1 MANKVSSHL
10 YDLIYSLSS
19 SERRYF
25 KLYIANHIGKQNDLC
40 VKLFDLIAR
49 NEGKPI
55 EKIEARIKFTDHP
68 SRLKNYLY
76 DLILKSLE
84 AYHSKTSVSIKIR
97 KLINQ
102 IENLYNKALYEQCVT
117 LAKKTLKEAE
127 KIDHQ
132 NFKIDILDW
141 HLNALR
147 QIEHKNIDVLEK
159 QLYAKQKDAIDKLK
173 LEKEFKKLSQSIFKL
188 TKKSGTLRSKENE
201 NQLKEMIDNP
211 FLSDYSMATS
221 YSSKSEFNSMFSSYY
236 AYFDDTEK
244 VKYYTKQNLLLYED
258 FPARKE
264 LNQYNYITWLNNYS
278 LSCASLREYDKADY
292 YFSKMENLI
301 PNTNQVEVKIFE
313 YLSANRLDL
322 YLRSG
327 ELNKALGLSDKIE
340 TDLLK
345 FGKKVSL
352 LFKTVMYSNLCYLF
366 FAAGDYKK
374 ALKYNNLIINNESAS
389 FRSDIFRFARI
400 MNLLI
405 HLERNDKHS
414 IEYFYDATKR
424 FINKQ
429 SNIYAFEEWFIS
441 FFKQLIK
448 LKNDAHNSFFKEQE
462 QELIRVFDD
471 ESERKVISH
480 FNVLV
485 WIRTK
490 HEGISFEDG
499 IKDFRDMTFEE
510 YANARISK

>member
-25 KLYIANHIGKQNDLC
+25 KLYITNHIGKHNDLC
-40 VKLFDLIAR
+40 IKLFDLIAR

-55 EKIEARIKFTDHP
+55 EKIDSKIKFTKHP

-117 LAKKTLKEAE
+117 LAIKAYKEAE

-147 QIEHKNIDVLEK
+147 QLEHRNIDVLEK

-244 VKYYTKQNLLLYED
+244 IKYYTKQNLLLYED

-264 LNQYNYITWLNNYS
+264 LNQYNYVTWLNNYS
-278 LSCASLREYDKADY
+278 LSCSSLREYDKADY
-292 YFSKMENLI
+292 YFSKMESII

-327 ELNKALGLSDKIE
+327 ELKKALSLSDKIE
-340 TDLLK
+340 TNLLK

-352 LFKTVMYSNLCYLF
+352 LFKTVIYSNLCYLF
-366 FAAGDYKK
+366 FATGDYKR
-374 ALKYNNLIINNESAS
+374 ALKYNNLIINNDNNS

-405 HLERNDKHS
+405 HFELNDKHS
-414 IEYFYDATKR
+414 IEYFYESTKR

-429 SNIYAFEEWFIS
+429 SNIYVFESWFLD
-441 FFKQLIK
+441 FFKHLIK
-448 LKNDAHNSFFKEQE
+448 LEKNDLVPFFKKKEL
-462 QELIRVFDD
+462 ELIEVLSNK
-471 ESERKVISH
+471 SEQKVISH
-480 FNVLV
+480 FNILI

-490 HEGISFEDG
+490 HESISFAKG
-499 IKDFRDMTFEE
+499 INHFSAITYEE
-510 YANARISK
+510 YAKSRNDL

>member
-25 KLYIANHIGKQNDLC
+25 KLYVANHIGKQNDLSL
-40 VKLFDLIAR
+40 KLFDLIAR
-49 NEGKPI
+49 NEGTPI
-55 EKIEARIKFTDHP
+55 EKIEKRIKFTNHP

-84 AYHSKTSVSIKIR
+84 AYHSKNSISIKIR

-102 IENLYNKALYEQCVT
+102 IENLYNKALYEQCIV

-127 KIDHQ
+127 KIDNQ

-147 QIEHKNIDVLEK
+147 QLEHKNIDLLEK
-159 QLYAKQKDAIDKLK
+159 QLYAKQTEAINKLK
-173 LEKEFKKLSQSIFKL
+173 LEKEYRKLSQAIFKL
-188 TKKSGTLRSKENE
+188 TKQSGTFRSQENKD
-201 NQLKEMIDNP
+201 QLNEMIDNP

-221 YSSKSEFNSMFSSYY
+221 YSSKSEFNNIFASYY
-236 AYFDDTEK
+236 SYFDDTKK
-244 VKYYTKQNLLLYED
+244 VKHYTKQNLLLYED

-264 LNQYNYITWLNNYS
+264 LNQYNYITLLNNYS
-278 LSCASLREYDKADY
+278 LSCSSIGEFEKADY
-292 YFSKMENLI
+292 YFSKMENI
-301 PNTNQVEVKIFE
+301 VPITNQVEVKIFE

-327 ELNKALGLSDKIE
+327 ELNKALILTGKIE
-340 TDLLK
+340 TDLSK
-345 FGKKVSL
+345 FGLRVSI

-366 FAAGDYKK
+366 FAIGQYRN
-374 ALKYNNLIINNESAS
+374 ALKYNNLIINSDNDS

-405 HLERNDKHS
+405 HYEMGDKLS
-414 IEYFYDATKR
+414 INYFYDATER
-424 FINKQ
+424 YLNK
-429 SNIYAFEEWFIS
+429 NNKIYVFETWFMQ
-441 FFKQLIK
+441 FFKALLK
-448 LKNDAHNSFFKEQE
+448 LDNTDNKLFFKDKEQE
-462 QELIRVFDD
+462 LLAILLDKN
-471 ESERKVISH
+471 ERIVISH
-480 FNVLV
+480 FNILA
-485 WIRTK
+485 WLRTK
-490 HEGISFEDG
+490 IDNIPFEDA
-499 IKDFRDMTFEE
+499 IKDYSLISYEE
-510 YANARISK
+510 YIKNRLA

>member
-25 KLYIANHIGKQNDLC
+25 KLFVANHIGKQNDLC
-40 VKLFDLIAR
+40 IKLFDLIAR
-49 NEGKPI
+49 NEGKSI
-55 EKIEARIKFTDHP
+55 EKIESRIKFTQHS

-102 IENLYNKALYEQCVT
+102 IENLYNKALYEQCIV
-117 LAKKTLKEAE
+117 LAKKTYKEAE

-141 HLNALR
+141 HLNAQR
-147 QIEHKNIDVLEK
+147 QLEHKNIDILEK
-159 QLYAKQKDAIDKLK
+159 QLYAKQREAIDKLK
-173 LEKEFKKLSQSIFKL
+173 LEKEFKKLSQAIFKL

-201 NQLKEMIDNP
+201 NQLREMIDNP

-236 AYFDDTEK
+236 SYFDDTEK

-258 FPARKE
+258 YPARKE

-278 LSCASLREYDKADY
+278 LSCSSLGEYDKADY
-292 YFSKMENLI
+292 YFSKMENII

-327 ELNKALGLSDKIE
+327 ELNKALILVDKIE
-340 TDLLK
+340 SDLIK
-345 FGKKVSL
+345 HGKKVST
-352 LFKTVMYSNLCYLF
+352 LFKTVMHSNLCYLF
-366 FAAGDYKK
+366 FATGQYKK
-374 ALKYNNLIINNESAS
+374 ALKYNNLIIDNESAS
-389 FRSDIFRFARI
+389 YRSDIFRFARI

-405 HLERNDKHS
+405 HFELQDKHS

-424 FINKQ
+424 FIHKQ
-429 SNIYAFEEWFIS
+429 SNIYAFEDWFVIFFKELIKLDS
-441 FFKQLIK
+441 NNNQDFFKQ
-448 LKNDAHNSFFKEQE
+448 KEL
-462 QELIRVFDD
+462 ELIDVLSNK
-471 ESERKVISH
+471 SERKVIGH
-480 FNVLV
+480 FNVLA

-490 HEGISFEDG
+490 HEIISFEQA
-499 IKDFRDMTFEE
+499 IKTYSDNNYEKYTLLRK
-510 YANARISK
+510 S

>member
-1 MANKVSSHL
+1 MANKTSSHL

-25 KLYIANHIGKQNDLC
+25 KLFVSNHIGKQNELC

-49 NEGKPI
+49 SEGKPI
-55 EKIEARIKFTDHP
+55 EKIEAKIKFTKHS

-102 IENLYNKALYEQCVT
+102 IENLYDKALYEQCVT
-117 LAKKTLKEAE
+117 LAKKTFKEAE

-147 QIEHKNIDVLEK
+147 QLEYKNIDILEK
-159 QLYAKQKDAIDKLK
+159 QLYAKQTEAINKLK
-173 LEKEFKKLSQSIFKL
+173 LEKEFRKLSQACFKL
-188 TKKSGTLRSKENE
+188 TKQSGTLRSVENE
-201 NQLKEMIDNP
+201 NKLKEMIDNP

-221 YSSKSEFNSMFSSYY
+221 YSSKSEFNNIFASYY

-244 VKYYTKQNLLLYED
+244 LKYYTKQNLLLYED
-258 FPARKE
+258 FPARKD
-264 LNQYNYITWLNNYS
+264 LNQYNYITLLNNYS
-278 LSCASLREYDKADY
+278 LSCSSEGEFEKADY
-292 YFSKMENLI
+292 YFSKMENI
-301 PNTNQVEVKIFE
+301 VPNTNQVEVKIFE

-327 ELNKALGLSDKIE
+327 ELNKALIFTEKIE
-340 TDLLK
+340 TDLIK
-345 FGKKVSL
+345 FGQRVSV

-366 FAAGDYKK
+366 FAIGQYKN
-374 ALKYNNLIINNESAS
+374 ALKYNNLIIDSDNAS

-405 HLERNDKHS
+405 HYELKDRLS
-414 IEYFYDATKR
+414 IEYFFDATKR

-429 SNIYAFEEWFIS
+429 SNVYAFEEWFIVFFKDLLKVDKHKEVS
-441 FFKQLIK
+441 FFKQ
-448 LKNDAHNSFFKEQE
+448 KEI
-462 QELIRVFDD
+462 ELIQVLSN
-471 ESERKVISH
+471 ESERRVISH
-480 FNVLV
+480 FNILA
-485 WIRTK
+485 WIRIK
-490 HEGISFEDG
+490 QGGISFEQA
-499 IKDFRDMTFEE
+499 IKDYSNKNYIEYSTFR
-510 YANARISK
+510 A